1 VDTNRRQFLKIML
14 IGSGVLVIG
23 KILGPLFSRSSDVIL
38 SENSAVPE
46 EEPPAFKALEDK
58 RFLSIYDSSGE
69 EVLQIDK
76 LS

>member
-1 VDTNRRQFLKIML
+1 MDTNRRQFLKIML
-14 IGSGVLVIG
+14 IGSGVLVVG
-23 KILGPLFSRSSDVIL
+23 KILSPLFSRSSGVMV
-38 SENSAVPE
+38 SENSAVHE
-46 EEPPAFKALEDK
+46 EEPPAFKILEDK